1 MTLACAGAPIIIAAD
16 GRQRSLEKPWM
27 GERMY
32 LQQAMTGRGFGVAGL
47 AELAAIHWSL
57 GVPALYEH
65 VLCRGEARL
74 SRDGALVA
82 STGARTGRSPLD
94 RFIVE
99 EPSTAAD
106 IGWGDV
112 NRPVGKDVFDNLLL
126 RVAAYFRRREAFVQD
141 VFAGADPTFRLPVRI
156 VTEQAWHSLF
166 ARNMFIRPDADE
178 LPGFTPRFTVIHAPG
193 FEAEPARDGTRSEAF
208 VILNFAKRL
217 VLIGGTAYAGE
228 IKKSIFSVMNF
239 LLPARGVL
247 PMHCSANIGP
257 RGDTTVFFGLSGTGK
272 TTLSADRDRT
282 LIGDD
287 EHGWSGHSVFNF
299 EGGCYAK
306 VIRLD
311 PAAEPEI
318 FATTR
323 RFGTILENVAM
334 DEATRALD
342 LDDDSQTENT
352 RASYPIDFIP
362 NASPTGI
369 GGLPSSVIML
379 TADAFGVLP
388 PLSSLTPE
396 QAMYH
401 FLSGYTARVAGTE
414 AGVREPQA
422 TFSTCF
428 GAPFMPRRPTVY
440 AAMLRERIAAGGV
453 RCWLVNTG
461 WSGGAYGTG
470 QRMPIGHTRALLRAA
485 LDGALERAP
494 MRPDPAFG
502 LLVPEACPD
511 VPREVLQPRNAWR
524 DKRAYDAMADEVARR
539 FEANFAQF
547 AGAVDEGVRA
557 AGIRPAA

>member
-1 MTLACAGAPIIIAAD
+1 MQPKQATSGRALPAAWLTDLAMVHCN
-16 GRQRSLEKPWM
+16 L
-27 GERMY
+27 
-32 LQQAMTGRGFGVAGL
+32 GL
-47 AELAAIHWSL
+47 PRLCEE
-57 GVPALYEH
+57 ALR
-65 VLCRGEARL
+65 RGEAQL

-82 STGARTGRSPLD
+82 ATGARTGRSPQD

-99 EPSTAAD
+99 EPTTAAD
-106 IGWGDV
+106 ICWGEV
-112 NRPVGKDVFDNLLL
+112 NRPVHREVFDSLLA
-126 RVAAYFRRREAFVQD
+126 RVAAYFRGREAFVQD
-141 VFAGADPTFRLPVRI
+141 LFAGADPSFRLPVRI
-156 VTEQAWHSLF
+156 VTEEAWHSLF
-166 ARNMFIRPDADE
+166 ARNMFIRPSAEE
-178 LPGFTPRFTVIHAPG
+178 LRSFAPRFTVIHAPR
-193 FEAEPARDGTRSEAF
+193 FLADPARDGTRSEAF
-208 VILNFAKRL
+208 VMLDFARRL
-217 VLIGGTAYAGE
+217 VLIGGTSYAGE

-239 LLPARGVL
+239 LLPAEGVL

-272 TTLSADRDRT
+272 TTLSADSTRT

-287 EHGWSGHSVFNF
+287 EHGWSDRSVFNF

-318 FATTR
+318 YAATR
-323 RFGTILENVAM
+323 RFGTILENVVL
-334 DEATRALD
+334 DEATRDLD
-342 LDDDSQTENT
+342 LDDDRLTENT

-362 NASPTGI
+362 NASATGI
-369 GGLPSSVIML
+369 GGLPASVIML
-379 TADAFGVLP
+379 AADAFGVLP
-388 PLSSLTPE
+388 PLSRLTPE

-428 GAPFMPRRPTVY
+428 GAPFMPRHPTVY
-440 AAMLRERIAAGGV
+440 ASMLRDRIAGRGV
-453 RCWLVNTG
+453 GCWLVNTG

-470 QRMPIGHTRALLRAA
+470 QRISIAHTRALLRAA
-485 LDGALERAP
+485 LNGGLARAP

-511 VPREVLQPRNAWR
+511 VPSEVLQPRNAWR
-524 DKRAYDAMADEVARR
+524 DKRAYDTTAHEVARR

-547 AGAVDEGVRA
+547 AGAVDERVRA

>member
-1 MTLACAGAPIIIAAD
+1 MAREEIMALNDLARVMFETAPDLSSIGLTGLGAI
-16 GRQRSLEKPWM
+16 
-27 GERMY
+27 ERN
-32 LQQAMTGRGFGVAGL
+32 LDP
-47 AELAAIHWSL
+47 
-57 GVPALYEH
+57 PALYERALRRRE
-65 VLCRGEARL
+65 VRLARA
-74 SRDGALVA
+74 GALVA
-82 STGARTGRSPLD
+82 DTGARTGRSPQD

-99 EPSTAAD
+99 EPTSAGD
-106 IGWGDV
+106 IWWGDV
-112 NRPVGKDVFDNLLL
+112 NRPIGKDVFDGLQM
-126 RVAAYFRRREAFVQD
+126 RVAAYLRGRDVFMQD
-141 VFAGADPTFRLPVRI
+141 LFAGADANYRLPVRI
-156 VTEQAWHSLF
+156 ITENAWHSLF
-166 ARNMFIRPDADE
+166 ARNMFIRPSAAQRRR
-178 LPGFTPRFTVIHAPG
+178 FAPRFTVIQAPG
-193 FEAEPARDGTRSEAF
+193 FQAVPERDGTRSEAF

-239 LLPARGVL
+239 LLPPRGVL

-257 RGDTTVFFGLSGTGK
+257 HGDTAVFFGLSGTGK
-272 TTLSADRDRT
+272 TTLSADHSRT

-287 EHGWSGHSVFNF
+287 EHGWSDRSVFNF

-311 PAAEPEI
+311 PTAEPEI

-323 RFGTILENVAM
+323 RFGTILENVTL
-334 DEATRALD
+334 DDATGEID
-342 LDDDSQTENT
+342 LDDDGHTENT

-362 NASPTGI
+362 NASPTGV
-369 GGLPSSVIML
+369 GGLPRTVVML

-388 PLSSLTPE
+388 PLSRLTPD

-428 GAPFMPRRPTVY
+428 GAPFMPRHPTVY
-440 AAMLRERIAAGGV
+440 AAMLRDRIADGGV

-470 QRMPIGHTRALLRAA
+470 ERISIAHTRALLRAA
-485 LDGALERAP
+485 LDGALDRVKA
-494 MRPDPAFG
+494 RPDPAFG
-502 LLVPEACPD
+502 LSVPEACPD
-511 VPREVLQPRNAWR
+511 VPSEVLQPRNAWR
-524 DKRAYDAMADEVARR
+524 DKRAYDAMAGEVARR
-539 FEANFAQF
+539 FEANFRQF
-547 AGAVDEGVRA
+547 ADEVDERVRA

>member
-1 MTLACAGAPIIIAAD
+1 MMQLEQAA
-16 GRQRSLEKPWM
+16 S
-27 GERMY
+27 
-32 LQQAMTGRGFGVAGL
+32 GRGFALSAAGL
-47 AELAAIHWSL
+47 GGLGAVHWNL
-57 GVPALYEH
+57 GAPELYEQ
-65 VLCRGEARL
+65 VLRRGEAL
-74 SRDGALVA
+74 LARDGALVA
-82 STGARTGRSPLD
+82 ATGARTGRSPQD

-99 EPSTAAD
+99 DAATAAEVW
-106 IGWGDV
+106 WGDV
-112 NRPVGKDVFDNLLL
+112 NRPVSKDVFDGLHM
-126 RVAAYFRRREAFVQD
+126 RVAAYLRGRDVFVQD
-141 VFAGADPTFRLPVRI
+141 LFAGADPNHRLPVRV

-166 ARNMFIRPDADE
+166 ARNMFIRPQPE
-178 LPGFTPRFTVIHAPG
+178 ERRGFMPRFTVIHAPE
-193 FEAEPARDGTRSEAF
+193 FRADPVRDGTRSEAF
-208 VILNFAKRL
+208 VILNFAERL

-239 LLPARGVL
+239 LLPPKGVL

-257 RGDTTVFFGLSGTGK
+257 RGDTAVFFGLSGTGK
-272 TTLSADRDRT
+272 TTLSAERGRT

-287 EHGWSGHSVFNF
+287 EHGWSSHSVFNF

-318 FATTR
+318 YATTR
-323 RFGTILENVAM
+323 RFGTVLENVVMNDAR
-334 DEATRALD
+334 ELD
-342 LDDDSQTENT
+342 LDDDSLTENT

-369 GGLPSSVIML
+369 GGLPENVVML

-388 PLSSLTPE
+388 PLSRLTPE

-428 GAPFMPRRPTVY
+428 GAPFMPRHPAVY
-440 AAMLRERIAAGGV
+440 ATMLRDRIAGRGV

-470 QRMPIGHTRALLRAA
+470 QRMSIAHTRALLKAA
-485 LDGALERAP
+485 LDGALERVAQ
-494 MRPDPAFG
+494 RPDPAFG

-524 DKRAYDAMADEVARR
+524 DKRAYDATAAEVARR

-547 AGAVDEGVRA
+547 AGKVDDAVRA

>member
-1 MTLACAGAPIIIAAD
+1 MHP
-16 GRQRSLEKPWM
+16 
-27 GERMY
+27 
-32 LQQAMTGRGFGVAGL
+32 QQATTGRGFALAGL
-47 AELAAIHWSL
+47 SELATVHWNLSA
-57 GVPALYEH
+57 PALYEH
-65 VLCRGEARL
+65 VLRRGEAKL

-82 STGARTGRSPLD
+82 WTGARTGRSPQD

-99 EPSTAAD
+99 EPTTAAD
-106 IGWGDV
+106 VHWGDV
-112 NRPVGKDVFDNLLL
+112 NRPVGKDVFDNLLM
-126 RVAAYFRRREAFVQD
+126 RVAAHFRHREAFVQD
-141 VFAGADPTFRLPVRI
+141 VFAGADEDYRLPVRVI
-156 VTEQAWHSLF
+156 TEQAWHSLF
-166 ARNMFIRPDADE
+166 ARNMFIRPAPE
-178 LPGFTPRFTVIHAPG
+178 QLLAFAPRFTVIHAPG
-193 FEAEPARDGTRSEAF
+193 FRAEPARDGTRSEAF
-208 VILNFAKRL
+208 VILNFAKRI
-217 VLIGGTAYAGE
+217 VLIGGTSYAGE

-272 TTLSADRDRT
+272 TTLSADRGRT

-287 EHGWSGHSVFNF
+287 EHGWSDRSVFNF

-334 DEATRALD
+334 DEALRHLD
-342 LDDDSQTENT
+342 LDDDRHTENT

-369 GGLPSSVIML
+369 GGLPETVIML

-388 PLSSLTPE
+388 PLSRLTPE

-428 GAPFMPRRPTVY
+428 GAPFMPRHPTVY
-440 AAMLRERIAAGGV
+440 AAMLRDRIAGGGA

-461 WSGGAYGTG
+461 WSGGAYGIG
-470 QRMPIGHTRALLRAA
+470 QRMPIAHTRALLRAA
-485 LDGALERAP
+485 LDGALEGAP

-511 VPREVLQPRNAWR
+511 VPGDVLQPRNAWR
-524 DKRAYDAMADEVARR
+524 DKGAYDTTAHEVARR

>member
-1 MTLACAGAPIIIAAD
+1 
-16 GRQRSLEKPWM
+16 
-27 GERMY
+27 
-32 LQQAMTGRGFGVAGL
+32 V
-47 AELAAIHWSL
+47 HWNL

-65 VLCRGEARL
+65 VLGSGEARL

-82 STGARTGRSPLD
+82 QTGARTGRSPLD
-94 RFIVE
+94 RFIVRD
-99 EPSTAAD
+99 PLTADD
-106 IGWGDV
+106 IWWGDV
-112 NRPVGKDVFDNLLL
+112 NRPIAKDVFDGLHMRLASYL
-126 RVAAYFRRREAFVQD
+126 RARDVFVQD
-141 VFAGADPTFRLPVRI
+141 LFAGADPNYRLPVRVI
-156 VTEQAWHSLF
+156 TERAWHSLF
-166 ARNMFIRPDADE
+166 ARNMFIRPTRE
-178 LPGFTPRFTVIHAPG
+178 ERRGFAPHFTVIHAPG
-193 FEAEPARDGTRSEAF
+193 FHAEPKRDGTRSEAF
-208 VILNFAKRL
+208 ILLDFSRRM

-228 IKKSIFSVMNF
+228 IKKSVFTAMNF
-239 LLPARGVL
+239 LLPPRGVL
-247 PMHCSANIGP
+247 PMHCSANIGV
-257 RGDTTVFFGLSGTGK
+257 RGDTAVFFGLSGTGK
-272 TTLSADRDRT
+272 TTLSAERDRT

-287 EHGWSGHSVFNF
+287 EHGWSSHSVFNF

-311 PAAEPEI
+311 PEAEPEI
-318 FATTR
+318 YTTTR
-323 RFGTILENVAM
+323 RFGTILENVVM
-334 DEATRALD
+334 NEARELN
-342 LDDDSQTENT
+342 LDDDSLTENT

-369 GGLPSSVIML
+369 GGLPNNVIML

-388 PLSSLTPE
+388 PLSKLTPE

-428 GAPFMPRRPTVY
+428 GAPFMPRHPAVY
-440 AAMLRERIAAGGV
+440 AAMLRDRIAGRGV

-470 QRMPIGHTRALLRAA
+470 ARIAIAHTRALVHAA
-485 LDGALERAP
+485 LDGALERVP

-502 LLVPEACPD
+502 LAVPEACPG

-524 DKRAYDAMADEVARR
+524 DKRAYDETAAEVTRR

-547 AGAVDEGVRA
+547 AGAVAEGVRA
-557 AGIRPAA
+557 AGIRQAV